1 VVGTCLSRVAASGWR
16 FCGDT
21 MWWGMLVVLFLS
33 LEFSGNF
40 AFPPLYVVFA
50 LLVLVKVCSL
60 VSLSLLLDLLL
71 LVMVDWW
78 FSIVVM
84 ARSVVLVGF
93 CVVPLRNPLVWW
105 SYVRGVSTKS
115 LRVGMLL
122 HLSSPLSLVFVP
134 AYKHKR
140 QRR

>member
-1 VVGTCLSRVAASGWR
+1 MIVDTVVVLVGYPRVVGTCLSRVAASGWR
-16 FCGDT
+16 FYGDT

-78 FSIVVM
+78 FSVVVM
-84 ARSVVLVGF
+84 ARSVVLVG
-93 CVVPLRNPLVWW
+93 LV
-105 SYVRGVSTKS
+105 
-115 LRVGMLL
+115 
-122 HLSSPLSLVFVP
+122 
-134 AYKHKR
+134 
-140 QRR
+140 

>member
-1 VVGTCLSRVAASGWR
+1 MLRLVLLNLLELLNLCVSLIVDAVVVLVGFPRVVGTCLSRVAASGWR

-60 VSLSLLLDLLL
+60 VSLSLLLDRFL
-71 LVMVDWW
+71 LVVVDWW
-78 FSIVVM
+78 FSVVVL

-93 CVVPLRNPLVWW
+93 V
-105 SYVRGVSTKS
+105 
-115 LRVGMLL
+115 
-122 HLSSPLSLVFVP
+122 
-134 AYKHKR
+134 
-140 QRR
+140 

>member
-1 VVGTCLSRVAASGWR
+1 
-16 FCGDT
+16 
-21 MWWGMLVVLFLS
+21 
-33 LEFSGNF
+33 
-40 AFPPLYVVFA
+40 VVFA
-50 LLVLVKVCSL
+50 LLVLVKLCSL

-78 FSIVVM
+78 FSVVVM

-93 CVVPLRNPLVWW
+93 CVVPVRNPLVWW

-122 HLSSPLSLVFVP
+122 HLSSPLSLVFVCG
-134 AYKHKR
+134 YKHKR
-140 QRR
+140 QRRRQVEQHTHTQGLRTDTTHIRPPDQRIP